1 MGGDYAM
8 TIIKKHICIL
18 AVLAVLLLVFPP
30 SIFMQAKAENLG
42 IIDGSYQVELSFSP
56 IEGFEENFFKHKATL
71 TVKDGQYQLA
81 LALEQPYSV
90 RDIHI
95 EQLGNEISWTQDIEN
110 LVQFDVLA
118 LQDPIVIK
126 GNVEFAAEESYF
138 SFIQELRIEMAGL
151 IPTVPQEE
159 NKTDDAEDVVVE
171 ETKGQEWAVDYVLL
185 ADGKNEPSIM
195 NNYVNPTAKV
205 IEKDGRYYA
214 QMTILQSAW
223 VTGLQVDYKGNQIEP
238 KQVSLLDNIRIVEFE
253 VEDFTQPLRMWVKI
267 DIPDISYHH
276 QYYVQLAFN
285 QKQVALLLQKQKP
298 INEKPTTQVVLD
310 KSVETVKEQVQ
321 KPQAQISKESVSSKV
336 TQTLPAIQSP
346 LLIPR
351 EEKLTFDRTLDE
363 PTDETLDETL
373 EDSQTMEETTDNK
386 VVKNTTAEQPI
397 EPLNIVKIIGLIVI
411 CLVSG
416 WLLIKRI
423 RKTKNETTGQ
433 K

>member
-1 MGGDYAM
+1 M
-8 TIIKKHICIL
+8 TIIKKHICIS

-30 SIFMQAKAENLG
+30 SIFLQAKAENLG

-56 IEGFEENFFKHKATL
+56 FEGFEENPFKHKATL
-71 TVKDGQYQLA
+71 TVKDGQYQLT

-110 LVQFDVLA
+110 LVQFDVWA
-118 LQDPIVIK
+118 IQDPIVIK
-126 GNVEFAAEESYF
+126 GTVGLAAEESYF
-138 SFIQELRIEMAGL
+138 SFTQELRIEMAGL
-151 IPTVPQEE
+151 TPNVPLEE
-159 NKTDDAEDVVVE
+159 NKTDEAENLGVE
-171 ETKGQEWAVDYVLL
+171 EAKGQEWAVDYVLL

-195 NNYVNPTAKV
+195 NNYVNPIAKV
-205 IEKDGRYYA
+205 IENDGRYYV

-223 VTGLQVDYKGNQIEP
+223 VTGLEVDYKGNQIEP
-238 KQVSLLDNIRIVEFE
+238 KQVSLLENVRIVEFE
-253 VEDFTQPLRMWVKI
+253 VEDLTQPLRMWVKI

-276 QYYVQLAFN
+276 QYFVQLAFN
-285 QKQVALLLQKQKP
+285 QKQIASLLHKP
-298 INEKPTTQVVLD
+298 FNEESTKQVVQD
-310 KSVETVKEQVQ
+310 KPVDTVKEQVQ
-321 KPQAQISKESVSSKV
+321 KPQVQISKASLSSKA

-346 LLIPR
+346 LLIPK

-363 PTDETLDETL
+363 PTDKALEES
-373 EDSQTMEETTDNK
+373 EDSKTKEETTDK
-386 VVKNTTAEQPI
+386 IVVKKTAAEQPI

-423 RKTKNETTGQ
+423 RKTKNETTEQ

>member
-8 TIIKKHICIL
+8 TIIKKHICIS

-30 SIFMQAKAENLG
+30 SIFLQAKAENLG

-56 IEGFEENFFKHKATL
+56 FEGFEENPFKHKATL
-71 TVKDGQYQLA
+71 TVKDGQYQLT

-110 LVQFDVLA
+110 LVQFDVWTI
-118 LQDPIVIK
+118 QDPIVIK
-126 GNVEFAAEESYF
+126 GTVGLAAEESYF
-138 SFIQELRIEMAGL
+138 SFTQELRIEMAGL
-151 IPTVPQEE
+151 TPNVPLEE
-159 NKTDDAEDVVVE
+159 NKTDEAENLGVE
-171 ETKGQEWAVDYVLL
+171 EAKGQEWAVDYVLL

-195 NNYVNPTAKV
+195 NNYVNPIAKV
-205 IEKDGRYYA
+205 IENDGRYYV

-223 VTGLQVDYKGNQIEP
+223 VTGLEVDYKGNQIEP
-238 KQVSLLDNIRIVEFE
+238 KQVSLLENVRIVEFE
-253 VEDFTQPLRMWVKI
+253 VEDLTQPLRMWVKI

-276 QYYVQLAFN
+276 QYFVQLAFN
-285 QKQVALLLQKQKP
+285 QKQIASLLHKP
-298 INEKPTTQVVLD
+298 FNEESTKQVVQD
-310 KSVETVKEQVQ
+310 KPVDTVKEQVQ
-321 KPQAQISKESVSSKV
+321 KPQVQISKASLSSKA

-346 LLIPR
+346 LLIPK

-363 PTDETLDETL
+363 PTDKALEES
-373 EDSQTMEETTDNK
+373 EDSKTKEETTDK
-386 VVKNTTAEQPI
+386 IVVKKTAAEQPI

-423 RKTKNETTGQ
+423 RKTKNETTEQ

>member
-1 MGGDYAM
+1 M
-8 TIIKKHICIL
+8 TIIKKHICIS

-30 SIFMQAKAENLG
+30 SIFLQAKAENLG

-56 IEGFEENFFKHKATL
+56 FEGFEENPFKHKATL
-71 TVKDGQYQLA
+71 TVKDGQYQLT

-110 LVQFDVLA
+110 LVQFDVWTI
-118 LQDPIVIK
+118 QDPIVIK
-126 GNVEFAAEESYF
+126 GTVGLAAEESYF
-138 SFIQELRIEMAGL
+138 SFTQELRIEMAGL
-151 IPTVPQEE
+151 TPNVPLEE
-159 NKTDDAEDVVVE
+159 NKTDEAENLGVE
-171 ETKGQEWAVDYVLL
+171 EAKGQEWAVDYVLL

-195 NNYVNPTAKV
+195 NNYVNPIAKV
-205 IEKDGRYYA
+205 IENDGRYYV

-223 VTGLQVDYKGNQIEP
+223 VTGLEVDYKGNQIEP
-238 KQVSLLDNIRIVEFE
+238 KQVSLLENVRIVEFE
-253 VEDFTQPLRMWVKI
+253 VEDLTQPLRMWVKI

-276 QYYVQLAFN
+276 QYFVQLAFN
-285 QKQVALLLQKQKP
+285 QKQIASLLHKP
-298 INEKPTTQVVLD
+298 FNEESTKQVVQD
-310 KSVETVKEQVQ
+310 KPVDTVKEQVQ
-321 KPQAQISKESVSSKV
+321 KPQVQISKASLSSKA

-346 LLIPR
+346 LLIPK

-363 PTDETLDETL
+363 PTDKALEES
-373 EDSQTMEETTDNK
+373 EDSKTKEETTDK
-386 VVKNTTAEQPI
+386 IVVKKTAAEQPI

-423 RKTKNETTGQ
+423 RKTKNETTEQ

>member
-8 TIIKKHICIL
+8 TIIKKHICIS

-30 SIFMQAKAENLG
+30 SIFLQAKAENLG

-56 IEGFEENFFKHKATL
+56 FEGFEENPFKHKATL
-71 TVKDGQYQLA
+71 TVKDGQYQLT

-110 LVQFDVLA
+110 LVQFDVWA
-118 LQDPIVIK
+118 IQDPIVIK
-126 GNVEFAAEESYF
+126 GTVGLAAEESYF
-138 SFIQELRIEMAGL
+138 SFTQELRIEMAGL
-151 IPTVPQEE
+151 TPNVPLEE
-159 NKTDDAEDVVVE
+159 NKTDEAENLGVE
-171 ETKGQEWAVDYVLL
+171 EAKGQEWAVDYVLL

-195 NNYVNPTAKV
+195 NNYVNPIAKV
-205 IEKDGRYYA
+205 IENDGRYYV

-223 VTGLQVDYKGNQIEP
+223 VTGLEVDYKGNQIEP
-238 KQVSLLDNIRIVEFE
+238 KQVSLLENVRIVEFE
-253 VEDFTQPLRMWVKI
+253 VEDLTQPLRMWVKI

-276 QYYVQLAFN
+276 QYFVQLAFN
-285 QKQVALLLQKQKP
+285 QKQIASLLHKP
-298 INEKPTTQVVLD
+298 FNEESTKQVVQD
-310 KSVETVKEQVQ
+310 KPVDTVKEQVQ
-321 KPQAQISKESVSSKV
+321 KPQVQISKASLSSKA

-346 LLIPR
+346 LLIPK

-363 PTDETLDETL
+363 PTDKALEES
-373 EDSQTMEETTDNK
+373 EDSKTKEETTDK
-386 VVKNTTAEQPI
+386 IVVKKTAAEQPI

-423 RKTKNETTGQ
+423 RKTKNETTEQ

>member
-1 MGGDYAM
+1 M

-159 NKTDDAEDVVVE
+159 NKTDDAENVVVE

-238 KQVSLLDNIRIVEFE
+238 KQVSLLDNIRIVKFE

-310 KSVETVKEQVQ
+310 KSVETVMEQVQ

-373 EDSQTMEETTDNK
+373 EDSQTMEETTDNT

-397 EPLNIVKIIGLIVI
+397 EPLNIVKIIGLIAI

>member
-1 MGGDYAM
+1 MEGDYAM
-8 TIIKKHICIL
+8 TIIKRHICIL
-18 AVLAVLLLVFPP
+18 AVLAVLLLAFPP

-56 IEGFEENFFKHKATL
+56 IEGFEENLFKHKATL

-110 LVQFDVLA
+110 LVQFDVSA

-126 GNVEFAAEESYF
+126 GNIELSAEESYF
-138 SFIQELRIEMAGL
+138 AFTQELRIEMAGL

-159 NKTDDAEDVVVE
+159 NKTDDAENVVVE
-171 ETKGQEWAVDYVLL
+171 ETKGQEWTVDYVLL
-185 ADGKNEPSIM
+185 ADGKNEPSMM

-238 KQVSLLDNIRIVEFE
+238 KQVSLLDNVRIVEFE
-253 VEDFTQPLRMWVKI
+253 VEDLTQPLRMWVKI
-267 DIPDISYHH
+267 DIPDISYYH

-285 QKQVALLLQKQKP
+285 QKQVALLLQKP

-310 KSVETVKEQVQ
+310 KSVETVKGQVQ

-336 TQTLPAIQSP
+336 TQTLPAIQSL

-386 VVKNTTAEQPI
+386 VVKNTTAEQLI

>member
-18 AVLAVLLLVFPP
+18 AVLAVLLLAFPP
-30 SIFMQAKAENLG
+30 SISMQAKAENLG

-56 IEGFEENFFKHKATL
+56 IEGFEENLFKHKATL

-81 LALEQPYSV
+81 LVLEQPYSV

-126 GNVEFAAEESYF
+126 GTVGLAAEESYF
-138 SFIQELRIEMAGL
+138 TFIQELRIEMAGL
-151 IPTVPQEE
+151 TPTVPQEE
-159 NKTDDAEDVVVE
+159 NKTDDAENLVVE
-171 ETKGQEWAVDYVLL
+171 ETKGLEWAVDYVLL

-205 IEKDGRYYA
+205 IERDGRYYA

-223 VTGLQVDYKGNQIEP
+223 VTGLQVVYKGNQIEP
-238 KQVSLLDNIRIVEFE
+238 KQVSLLDNVRIVEFE
-253 VEDFTQPLRMWVKI
+253 VEDLTQPLKIWVKI

-285 QKQVALLLQKQKP
+285 QKQIASLLQKSL
-298 INEKPTTQVVLD
+298 NEESTKQVVHD
-310 KSVETVKEQVQ
+310 KPVDTVKEQVQ
-321 KPQAQISKESVSSKV
+321 KPPVQISKENVSSKA

-346 LLIPR
+346 LLIPK

-363 PTDETLDETL
+363 PTDKTL
-373 EDSQTMEETTDNK
+373 EESEDSKTIEETTDKK
-386 VVKNTTAEQPI
+386 VVKKTTAEQPI
-397 EPLNIVKIIGLIVI
+397 EPLNIVKIIGLIVV

-423 RKTKNETTGQ
+423 RKNKNETTEQ

>member
-8 TIIKKHICIL
+8 TIIKKHICIS

-30 SIFMQAKAENLG
+30 SIFLQAKAENLG

-56 IEGFEENFFKHKATL
+56 IEGFEENPFKHKATL
-71 TVKDGQYQLA
+71 TVKDGQYQLT

-110 LVQFDVLA
+110 LVQFDVLG

-126 GNVEFAAEESYF
+126 GHVELAPEEPYI
-138 SFIQELRIEMAGL
+138 SFTQEIQIEMAGL
-151 IPTVPQEE
+151 TPNVPLEE
-159 NKTDDAEDVVVE
+159 NKTDEAENLGVE
-171 ETKGQEWAVDYVLL
+171 EAKGQEWAVDYVLL

-195 NNYVNPTAKV
+195 NNYVNPIAKV
-205 IEKDGRYYA
+205 IENDGRYYV

-223 VTGLQVDYKGNQIEP
+223 VTGLEVDYKGNQIEP
-238 KQVSLLDNIRIVEFE
+238 KQVSLLENVRIVEFE
-253 VEDFTQPLRMWVKI
+253 VEDLTQPLRMWVKI

-276 QYYVQLAFN
+276 QYFVQLAFN
-285 QKQVALLLQKQKP
+285 QKQIASLLHKP
-298 INEKPTTQVVLD
+298 FNEESTKQVVQD
-310 KSVETVKEQVQ
+310 KPVDTVKEQVQ
-321 KPQAQISKESVSSKV
+321 KPQVQISKASLSSKA

-346 LLIPR
+346 LLIPK

-363 PTDETLDETL
+363 PTDKALEES
-373 EDSQTMEETTDNK
+373 EDSKTKEETTDK
-386 VVKNTTAEQPI
+386 IVVKKTAAEQPI

-423 RKTKNETTGQ
+423 RKTKNETTEQ

>member
-1 MGGDYAM
+1 MFKMGGDHAM
-8 TIIKKHICIL
+8 TIIKKHICIS

-30 SIFMQAKAENLG
+30 SILMQAKAENLG

-56 IEGFEENFFKHKATL
+56 IEGFEGNLFKHKATL
-71 TVKDGQYQLA
+71 TVKDGQYQLT
-81 LALEQPYSV
+81 LALEQSYSV

-95 EQLGNEISWTQDIEN
+95 EQLGNEISLTQDIEN

-126 GNVEFAAEESYF
+126 GNVELAAEESYF
-138 SFIQELRIEMAGL
+138 SFTQELRIEIAGL
-151 IPTVPQEE
+151 TPNVPQEE
-159 NKTDDAEDVVVE
+159 NKTDEAENLVVE

-195 NNYVNPTAKV
+195 NNYVKPIAKV

-223 VTGLQVDYKGNQIEP
+223 VTGLQIDDKGNQIEP
-238 KQVSLLDNIRIVEFE
+238 KQVSLLDNVRMVEFE
-253 VEDFTQPLRMWVKI
+253 VEDLTQPLRMWVKI

-276 QYYVQLAFN
+276 QYYVQLVFN
-285 QKQVALLLQKQKP
+285 QKQVSLLLQKP
-298 INEKPTTQVVLD
+298 TNEKPTTQVVRD
-310 KSVETVKEQVQ
+310 KSVETEQQEQVQ
-321 KPQAQISKESVSSKV
+321 KPPIQISKENVSSNA
-336 TQTLPAIQSP
+336 TQTLPAIQTP
-346 LLIPR
+346 LLIPK

-363 PTDETLDETL
+363 PTDEALEEAL
-373 EDSQTMEETTDNK
+373 EDSKTNEETTETK
-386 VVKNTTAEQPI
+386 VVKKSTADQQM
-397 EPLNIVKIIGLIVI
+397 EPLNFVKIIGLIVI

-423 RKTKNETTGQ
+423 RKTKNLVD
-433 K
+433 

>member
-1 MGGDYAM
+1 M
-8 TIIKKHICIL
+8 TIIKKHVYIL
-18 AVLAVLLLVFPP
+18 AVFAVLLLVLPP
-30 SIFMQAKAENLG
+30 SIFLQAKAENLG

-56 IEGFEENFFKHKATL
+56 IEGFEENLFKHKATL

-126 GNVEFAAEESYF
+126 GNVELAAEESYF
-138 SFIQELRIEMAGL
+138 SFTQELRIEMAGL
-151 IPTVPQEE
+151 TPTVPQEE
-159 NKTDDAEDVVVE
+159 NKTDETENLVVE

-195 NNYVNPTAKV
+195 NNYVNPIAKV

-238 KQVSLLDNIRIVEFE
+238 KQVSLLDNVRIVEFE
-253 VEDFTQPLRMWVKI
+253 VEDLTQPLRMWVKI

-276 QYYVQLAFN
+276 QYFVQLAFN
-285 QKQVALLLQKQKP
+285 QKQIALLLHKP
-298 INEKPTTQVVLD
+298 INKKPTTQVVRD
-310 KSVETVKEQVQ
+310 KSVDTVKEQVQ
-321 KPQAQISKESVSSKV
+321 KPQVQTSKKNVSSKA

-373 EDSQTMEETTDNK
+373 EDSKTVEETTDNK
-386 VVKNTTAEQPI
+386 VVKKTTAEQPI
-397 EPLNIVKIIGLIVI
+397 EPLNILKIIGLIVI

-423 RKTKNETTGQ
+423 RKTKNETTEQ

>member
-18 AVLAVLLLVFPP
+18 AVLAVLLLAFPP

-56 IEGFEENFFKHKATL
+56 IEGFEENLFKHKATL

-81 LALEQPYSV
+81 LVLEQPYSV

-126 GNVEFAAEESYF
+126 GHVELAPEEPYI
-138 SFIQELRIEMAGL
+138 SFTQEIQIEMAGL
-151 IPTVPQEE
+151 TPTVPQEE
-159 NKTDDAEDVVVE
+159 NKTDDAENLVVE
-171 ETKGQEWAVDYVLL
+171 ETKGLEWAVDYVLL

-195 NNYVNPTAKV
+195 NNYVNPIAKV
-205 IEKDGRYYA
+205 IEKDGRYYV

-223 VTGLQVDYKGNQIEP
+223 VTGLQVDDKGNQIEP
-238 KQVSLLDNIRIVEFE
+238 KQVSLLDNVRIVEFE
-253 VEDFTQPLRMWVKI
+253 VEDLTQPLRMWVKI

-276 QYYVQLAFN
+276 QYFVQLAFN
-285 QKQVALLLQKQKP
+285 QKQIASLLHKP
-298 INEKPTTQVVLD
+298 FNDEESTKQVVQD
-310 KSVETVKEQVQ
+310 KLVDTVKEQVQ
-321 KPQAQISKESVSSKV
+321 KPQVQISKASLSSKA

-346 LLIPR
+346 LLIPK

-363 PTDETLDETL
+363 PTDKALEES
-373 EDSQTMEETTDNK
+373 EDSKTKEETTDK
-386 VVKNTTAEQPI
+386 IVVKKTVAEQPI

-423 RKTKNETTGQ
+423 RKTKNEMTEQGGG
-433 K
+433 